1 MSTPSIPQDFAT
13 SSIPLAVA
21 VREAAKRLSV
31 GKSTV
36 WLLIARG
43 ELPVVRIGRRTLI
56 RTVDLEAFAASRVSA
71 A

>member
-1 MSTPSIPQDFAT
+1 MATASIPHAIAT
-13 SSIPLAVA
+13 SPIPLAVA
-21 VREAAKRLSV
+21 VREAARRLSV

-56 RTVDLEAFAASRVSA
+56 RTIDLEAFAASRVSA
-71 A
+71 